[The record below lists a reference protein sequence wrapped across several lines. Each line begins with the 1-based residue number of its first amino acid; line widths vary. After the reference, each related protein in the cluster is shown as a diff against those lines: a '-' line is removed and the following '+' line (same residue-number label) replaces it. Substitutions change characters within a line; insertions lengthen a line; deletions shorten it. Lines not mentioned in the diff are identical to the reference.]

1 MACNCLFC
9 MKFGLLGLI
18 GLFMCV
24 SCQSEK
30 QQELKYVLQETEDA
44 LSFEVSSNSSLYI
57 KSMSLFKDDAGKE
70 YMTFLSNE
78 EPEIYV
84 YDLMTEDLLKTIHV
98 DQEGANGVG
107 PKAAGFFMKSW
118 DEIYIPNLFF
128 PEISVIDSCGRKKQT
143 FKLDSLGN
151 GYGFIP
157 TRSTVSTPFVI
168 KENVLYGVQMPNP
181 RLGKVAVVN
190 SPVGLMLD
198 MVKKKVDLASFKY
211 PSAVM
216 KNYQKPSLGI
226 ESKMSYCFNGEY
238 LVLSFAF
245 DETLYRMPLKGE
257 KVTRHVA
264 ASSYLKKVELPEK
277 VPSDLML
284 AAKEMCELPIYGNI
298 IYDKYRNVYY
308 RVAYPEKDYD
318 MAENFVELWQSGRG
332 LFSIMILDEN
342 LNVIGETLLPE
353 NKYRSDLMLV
363 LENGLYISTSHYKN
377 SDFNE
382 DLLAFQRFGLSSIKK

>member
-1 MACNCLFC
+1 
-9 MKFGLLGLI
+9 
-18 GLFMCV
+18 
-24 SCQSEK
+24 
-30 QQELKYVLQETEDA
+30 
-44 LSFEVSSNSSLYI
+44 
-57 KSMSLFKDDAGKE
+57 
-70 YMTFLSNE
+70 
-78 EPEIYV
+78 
-84 YDLMTEDLLKTIHV
+84 
-98 DQEGANGVG
+98 
-107 PKAAGFFMKSW
+107 
-118 DEIYIPNLFF
+118 
-128 PEISVIDSCGRKKQT
+128 
-143 FKLDSLGN
+143 
-151 GYGFIP
+151 
-157 TRSTVSTPFVI
+157 
-168 KENVLYGVQMPNP
+168 
-181 RLGKVAVVN
+181 
-190 SPVGLMLD
+190 
-198 MVKKKVDLASFKY
+198 
-211 PSAVM
+211 
-216 KNYQKPSLGI
+216 
-226 ESKMSYCFNGEY
+226 
-238 LVLSFAF
+238 
-245 DETLYRMPLKGE
+245 MPLKGE